1 MQTQPTAS
9 SKPASAKVRRVT
21 TILLAIVAASSAGGA
36 LLWWHAGQWP
46 RRFAI
51 VDAGRLYRSGEV
63 TPQHL
68 ARLQR
73 EYGIRRVISLLDP
86 TAAVTRAE
94 REAAQTLGL
103 EWHNVPLPGDG
114 ASTPRQRDLLRALLV
129 QPDSPP
135 TLVHCAAGVNRT
147 GLAVGMYRLHCQGWS
162 LAQVMAE
169 LRANDFEDLPKHQ
182 NLRDALQAEAQL
194 AELAAAPAAHL
205 PDAEVPGLPEP

>member
-9 SKPASAKVRRVT
+9 SKPASAKLRRLT

-68 ARLQR
+68 ARLHH

-194 AELAAAPAAHL
+194 AEQAAAPAAHL

>member
-1 MQTQPTAS
+1 M
-9 SKPASAKVRRVT
+9 RRVT

-68 ARLQR
+68 ARLHH

>member
-9 SKPASAKVRRVT
+9 SKPASAKVRRLT

-68 ARLQR
+68 ARLHH

-194 AELAAAPAAHL
+194 AEQAAAPAAHL

>member
-1 MQTQPTAS
+1 
-9 SKPASAKVRRVT
+9 
-21 TILLAIVAASSAGGA
+21 
-36 LLWWHAGQWP
+36 
-46 RRFAI
+46 
-51 VDAGRLYRSGEV
+51 
-63 TPQHL
+63 
-68 ARLQR
+68 
-73 EYGIRRVISLLDP
+73 
-86 TAAVTRAE
+86 
-94 REAAQTLGL
+94 
-103 EWHNVPLPGDG
+103 
-114 ASTPRQRDLLRALLV
+114 V

-194 AELAAAPAAHL
+194 AEQAAAPAAHL

>member
-68 ARLQR
+68 ARLHH

-86 TAAVTRAE
+86 TAAVTCAE

-114 ASTPRQRDLLRALLV
+114 ASTPRQRDLLRTLLV

>member
-68 ARLQR
+68 ARLHH

-194 AELAAAPAAHL
+194 AEQAAAPAAHL

>member
-9 SKPASAKVRRVT
+9 SKPASANVRRLT

-68 ARLQR
+68 ARLHH

-114 ASTPRQRDLLRALLV
+114 ASTPRQRDLLRALLA

-194 AELAAAPAAHL
+194 AEQAAAPAAHL